1 MKITY
6 LKLENAAGLL
16 VGNNKNLIEIDFT
29 KNLNKIISIQGK
41 NGIGKSCLLSALT
54 PFSSVSSSIDERGS
68 LSFIKEGKDGYKE
81 IHYSDEKDLFIIKHF
96 YKAQKT
102 GGHSVKSYFS
112 KNKEELNKNGNVT
125 SFIDLVEI
133 HFGLTPEMVR
143 LIRLGS
149 NVSSFI
155 NLQPSRRKEYIGK
168 LITEI
173 ETYLQIYKKIGDD
186 IKVLKVLISTNAN
199 NISNCNIS
207 DLKFEENELSNEQL
221 TLIKLEKEKEKLF
234 AKISKLK
241 EDKKSFSEVNLTAQ
255 LNSVSNF
262 CNEFELIKKQFEGIE
277 NPSTLP
283 DHRKIVSNELIELK
297 SKSNSLKLQFDLNL
311 QRTEEIQNIISKFKK
326 FETLET
332 LETLIN
338 NLRNKLKNVSVN
350 KFNFSSDQINSII
363 NTLIS
368 LNNLGKIISS
378 FDNHVLAKF
387 ITLKKKKQSIQDFIK
402 KQSKQNLLLSKVDL
416 TNLLKTLFKGDLILV
431 PNCDSEFKNC
441 PFYRLS
447 EILDNKESSEKL
459 FSPESLQQL
468 EILNQNFNL
477 ILEEIEKF
485 KSFKLG
491 NQIEN
496 QFKDEEILSKIATKS
511 QLFELSDLNELL
523 FQIKLSENYIIESQ
537 KLVELEEKLDFLKQ
551 AGVEKYIKE
560 LEKIKQT
567 NLNFKTEI
575 EILNKKISLKQN
587 ELKKIDQDLNIILEF
602 TNRSKF
608 ISQAKQNLVQLQS
621 KFEKFKTIENE
632 FSALNL
638 AYSSKNF
645 EIENLRLKIKETEN
659 KIETYKNLVEESK
672 ELSKKFHELTLIH
685 DAVSTKKGIPVFYIK
700 SYLAK
705 IHQFTNQLLS
715 IVYDGNLKIEDFKI
729 TLDSFEIPY
738 SKNGIKVSDIK
749 YGSQSE
755 VALVSMALS
764 FALSKLATS
773 KYNILLLDEIDA
785 GLDDFNRNLFLQML
799 NVQMHQ
805 INAEQVFIIS
815 HNLANGMISLPLDV
829 IKLSETT
836 FNSKLF
842 NIIYE

>member
-1 MKITY
+1 MKIKY
-6 LKLENAAGLL
+6 LKLENVAGLL
-16 VGNNKNLIEIDFT
+16 VGSNKTSIEIDFS
-29 KNLNKIISIQGK
+29 NSHNKIISLQGQ
-41 NGIGKSCLLSALT
+41 NGTGKSCLLSALT

-81 IHYSDEKDLFIIKHF
+81 IHYISEKDLFIIKHF

-112 KNKEELNKNGNVT
+112 KNGEELNKNGNVS

-133 HFGLTPEMVR
+133 HFGLTPEMIR

-207 DLKFEENELSNEQL
+207 DLKAEELELATEQL
-221 TLIKLEKEKEKLF
+221 TLVKLEKEKEKLF

-241 EDKKSFSEVNLTAQ
+241 EDKKSFSESN
-255 LNSVSNF
+255 LNSQLSSASNF
-262 CNEFELIKKQFEGIE
+262 CSEFELIKKQFEGIK
-277 NPSTLP
+277 NPSALP
-283 DHRKIVSNELIELK
+283 DHRKVITEELIELK

-311 QRTEEIQNIISKFKK
+311 QRTEELQNFISKFKS
-326 FETLET
+326 FETTET
-332 LETLIN
+332 LETLIS
-338 NLRNKLKNVSVN
+338 NLKNKLKNTSVS
-350 KFNFSSDQINSII
+350 KFNFSSSQISSVIS
-363 NTLIS
+363 TLTS
-368 LNNLGKIISS
+368 LNSLGKIISS
-378 FDNHVLAKF
+378 FDNQVLVKF
-387 ITLKKKKQSIQDFIK
+387 VTLKKKKQSVQDFIK

-416 TNLLKTLFKGDLILV
+416 TNLLKTLFKGDFVLA

-447 EILDNKESSEKL
+447 EILDTKESNEKL
-459 FSPESLQQL
+459 FSPESLQQI
-468 EILNQNFNL
+468 EILSQNFNL
-477 ILEEIEKF
+477 ILEEVEKL
-485 KSFKLG
+485 KDLKLG

-496 QFKDEEILSKIATKS
+496 QFKVEEILSKIASKS

-523 FQIKLSENYIIESQ
+523 FQVKLSENYLAESQ
-537 KLVELEEKLDFLKQ
+537 KLVELEQKLEFLKQ
-551 AGVEKYIKE
+551 AGVEKYLQE

-567 NLNFKTEI
+567 NLNFRTDI
-575 EILNKKISLKQN
+575 ELLNRKISAKLNILK
-587 ELKKIDQDLNIILEF
+587 EIDQNLEVVSEF
-602 TNRSKF
+602 TNRSKL
-608 ISQAKQNLVQLQS
+608 ISQAKQNLTELQK

-632 FSALNL
+632 LSALNL
-638 AYSSKNF
+638 LYGSKNF

-659 KIETYKNLVEESK
+659 RIDSYKKLVEESK

-685 DAVSTKKGIPVFYIK
+685 DSVSTKKGIPVLYIK
-700 SYLAK
+700 SYLNK
-705 IHQFTNQLLS
+705 IYQFTNQLLS
-715 IVYDGNLKIEDFKI
+715 VIYDGKLKIEEFKI
-729 TLDSFEIPY
+729 TVDSFEIPY
-738 SKNGIKVSDIK
+738 SKNGVKVSDIK

-764 FALSKLATS
+764 FALSKLASS

-799 NVQMHQ
+799 NVQMEQ
-805 INAEQVFIIS
+805 IRAEQVFIIS
-815 HNLANGMISLPLDV
+815 HNLANGMISVPLDV
-829 IKLSETT
+829 IKLSETN
-836 FNSKLF
+836 FNSRLF
-842 NIIYE
+842 NTIYE